1 VTWTQCRKLA
11 LVIAVGVVLQTT
23 VFSAALRVFGVTP
36 DLALLLTVA
45 VAYYSSPER
54 GAVFG
59 FVAGLVT
66 DLFIN
71 TPFGVSA
78 LSFTLVGYGVGVV
91 QSRLIRAP
99 RWIAP
104 VMGILGGLA
113 GGALFTG
120 IAALAGREELIALR
134 SMRVVL
140 IASMYDAVLAFVAFP
155 IARWAARGAS
165 SDVRAPLRRE
175 WAAR

>member
-1 VTWTQCRKLA
+1 MQCRKLA

-23 VFSAALRVFGVTP
+23 VFSAPLRVFGVTP
-36 DLALLLTVA
+36 DVGLLLTVA
-45 VAYYSSPER
+45 VAYYSGPER

-66 DLFIN
+66 DLFLN

-78 LSFTLVGYGVGVV
+78 LSSALVGYGVGVV
-91 QSRLIRAP
+91 QSGLIRAP
-99 RWIAP
+99 RWVAP

-113 GGALFTG
+113 GGTLFVG
-120 IAALAGREELIALR
+120 IGALAGREELLALR

-140 IASMYDAVLAFVAFP
+140 IACVYDAVLAFVAFP
-155 IARWAARGAS
+155 IARWAARGPS
-165 SDVRAPLRRE
+165 SDVRGPLGRE
-175 WAAR
+175 WVAR